1 MIKMKRNITLLLAK
15 LKVYIFAKDGGF
27 HICGYYNESY
37 NQYRFSVDG
46 KFNFHEF
53 KNYML

>member
-1 MIKMKRNITLLLAK
+1 MKRNITLLLAK